1 MLLKAAD
8 KTVHIY
14 GEPSFKKEGGIFH
27 AVTP

>member
-14 GEPSFKKEGGIFH
+14 AEPSYKKDGGVFH
-27 AVTP
+27 AVTS